1 MAEGAIG
8 STVPRRELGRRLR
21 RLREKAG
28 ITIADAAK
36 ELETSSPRIWRIEK
50 GENPM
55 RSGEV
60 RLMCELYGADKEAT
74 TALMALA
81 KETKA
86 PEWWRVYGD
95 AIPRGLDLLLGLE
108 QATSAFR
115 WWETRMIPGI
125 FQTESYVRMIMQGDP
140 ELSPHDVESR
150 VKARMK
156 RQELILDRANLPQ
169 LDIIID
175 ETVLDRLAATP
186 QLICEQ
192 LDRLL
197 AASNRSRV
205 TLRVTPRSAGVHTA
219 IQAGSFMILDFPQN
233 KNGNG
238 EPTTVETDGWVT
250 PVYYTKPQEV
260 ARYVAAFDDLEK
272 RALDE
277 AASRDLIQKLRSQP

>member
-1 MAEGAIG
+1 MAKGAIG

-60 RLMCELYGADKEAT
+60 RLMCELYGADKETT

-115 WWETRMIPGI
+115 WWETRMIPGML
-125 FQTESYVRMIMQGDP
+125 QTEAYARMIMQGDP
-140 ELSPHDVESR
+140 DSSPEEIEAR
-150 VKARMK
+150 VKARMN
-156 RQELILDRANLPQ
+156 RQKLILGQDSPPHF
-169 LDIIID
+169 DIVID
-175 ETVLDRLAATP
+175 ETVLDRLVATP
-186 QLICEQ
+186 YLAWEQ
-192 LDRLL
+192 LDRMLEAGSL
-197 AASNRSRV
+197 PHM
-205 TLRVTPRSAGVHTA
+205 TLRVVPRSVGVHTA
-219 IQAGSFMILDFPQN
+219 IQAGSFVILDFPQN
-233 KNGNG
+233 QNGNS

-260 ARYVAAFDDLEK
+260 ARYAFAFDDLVK
-272 RALDE
+272 RSLDE
-277 AASRDLIQKLRSQP
+277 VVSRDLIQSLRSQL